1 MRPVSD
7 TPPVSPSDPAGW
19 LRARVAELEKAG
31 NARLRQAA
39 ADRDELA
46 AAQLA
51 ARDAQI
57 EALAAR
63 VEELQRLLAKD
74 SSTSSRPPSS
84 DSPYKPPSPWGW
96 SHPRGNSVVG
106 VRRRNWLGVW
116 GLLWCCGCG
125 ASRSGVMMVR
135 AARDAR
141 ASLG

>member
-1 MRPVSD
+1 VSRPGVSCWSRIAGSDELRLVSD

-19 LRARVAELEKAG
+19 LRARVAELEAG

-63 VEELQRLLAKD
+63 VEELQRLLGKD

-84 DSPYKPPSPWGW
+84 DSPYTKKPKDRSLRPARSL
-96 SHPRGNSVVG
+96 PR
-106 VRRRNWLGVW
+106 
-116 GLLWCCGCG
+116 
-125 ASRSGVMMVR
+125 
-135 AARDAR
+135 
-141 ASLG
+141 